1 MGGQEMFPFPFQGQ
15 GTWPICIYVVL
26 NFVVNHM
33 TDWVQEEVIG
43 TRSWRTIFHG
53 VPGAEKTQT
62 LKWLRQF
69 FETVCEWTHPQEF
82 VYLSPQ
88 NTQAALIA
96 GMCVLCFAV
105 VVHIVAYNITTM
117 QEFFSVPGTVP
128 RHRSCEGSWDRNRN
142 FEGGPTVT
150 QWERRFWVARL
161 YVGPPA
167 TVAFKYVL
175 FPCILGE
182 NDLNL
187 TNPRCSMYGY
197 LPTYIYHTFK
207 PNVGKYTIHS
217 AHMGII
223 Y

>member
-82 VYLSPQ
+82 VYLAPQ
-88 NTQAALIA
+88 NTQADLMA
-96 GMCVLCFAV
+96 GMCVPCFAV
-105 VVHIVAYNITTM
+105 AVHIVAYNITTM
-117 QEFFSVPGTVP
+117 QEFFSVPGTVHVTAP
-128 RHRSCEGSWDRNRN
+128 VKGVGTETETSKEDQQSHNENGAFGWHGYMWD
-142 FEGGPTVT
+142 P
-150 QWERRFWVARL
+150 QWQLLSNMFCSLVFW
-161 YVGPPA
+161 G
-167 TVAFKYVL
+167 KM
-175 FPCILGE
+175 IL
-182 NDLNL
+182 
-187 TNPRCSMYGY
+187 
-197 LPTYIYHTFK
+197 I
-207 PNVGKYTIHS
+207 
-217 AHMGII
+217 
-223 Y
+223 

>member
-1 MGGQEMFPFPFQGQ
+1 MFPFPFQGQ

-53 VPGAEKTQT
+53 VPGAGKTQT

-69 FETVCEWTHPQEF
+69 FETVCEWTHPEEF
-82 VYLSPQ
+82 VYLGVGSSVEPMSVKEQDLPQ

-96 GMCVLCFAV
+96 GMCVPCFAV

-142 FEGGPTVT
+142 FEGGPIVT
-150 QWERRFWVARL
+150 Q
-161 YVGPPA
+161 
-167 TVAFKYVL
+167 
-175 FPCILGE
+175 
-182 NDLNL
+182 
-187 TNPRCSMYGY
+187 
-197 LPTYIYHTFK
+197 
-207 PNVGKYTIHS
+207 
-217 AHMGII
+217 
-223 Y
+223 